1 MFCRFSR
8 IVFGV
13 VCVSA
18 SAWGQYVI
26 TTVAGEGPTTAG
38 PGYSGDGGPPT
49 GAQLNYPSGI
59 LWAGGKL
66 YIADSSNHCVR
77 VVSGGT
83 IETFAGI
90 CGTPGFFGD
99 GGASALAE
107 LNNPSAVATDP
118 NGDILIADTS
128 NNVVRIVVPSGIIST
143 FAGDNSQGEGYT
155 GDGGLATNAKL
166 ASPNALAVDVNG
178 NVYITDPINNVV
190 RKVNAASQ
198 CAVLNNVN
206 TCGNFISTAVGI
218 NGSGGVLNFP
228 HGLAVDANL
237 AIYIS
242 DTSHRVFKFANGTL
256 SVFAGTGNIGN
267 GPNIG
272 DNGLAVSALLNDPV
286 GLAVDSAGN
295 VYITD
300 ENESRVRVVAP
311 SGIITTIAGD
321 GQFSYTGDGGP
332 ALSASMYFPHQ
343 AIPDG
348 LGNIYIADTEN
359 NVIRFLSIP
368 GPAIAANKVVNG
380 ASFQPQISPGSLASI
395 FGTNLATSTTPGA
408 AAPLPKVLAE
418 ATVSVN
424 GIAAPILYASPTQI
438 NFQVPW
444 ETATGNATV
453 TVTVDGTVS
462 NSIAVPVT
470 AAAPGIFTYSS
481 GAAIAQNYSALS
493 GYSLNSPTN
502 PAQAGSFIVA
512 YLTGSGAVTPPVA
525 DGAATPSTTLVQIPS
540 SVSVTV
546 TIGGQ
551 PAPVKFSGLTAGFV
565 SLLQLDITVPSGL
578 AAGTYPMI
586 VTIGG
591 QVSNSATV
599 SIAP

>member
-1 MFCRFSR
+1 MFS
-8 IVFGV
+8 V

-18 SAWGQYVI
+18 SVWGQYVI
-26 TTVAGEGPTTAG
+26 STVAGEGPGTQ
-38 PGYSGDGGPPT
+38 GYSGDGGPPT
-49 GAQLNYPSGI
+49 SAQLNYPSGI

-77 VVSGGT
+77 VVTAGT

-99 GGASALAE
+99 GGAANLAE

-118 NGDILIADTS
+118 NGDIIIADTS

-143 FAGDNSQGEGYT
+143 FAGDNSQGVGYT

-166 ASPNALAVDVNG
+166 SMPNALAVDVNG

-190 RKVNAASQ
+190 RKVNAVAQ
-198 CAVLNNVN
+198 CAVLDNVN

-228 HGLAVDANL
+228 HGLAVDTNL

-242 DTSHRVFKFANGTL
+242 DTSHRVFKFADGALT
-256 SVFAGTGNIGN
+256 VFAGTGNIGN
-267 GPNIG
+267 GPNLG
-272 DNGLAVSALLNDPV
+272 DNGLAVNALLNDPV

-311 SGIITTIAGD
+311 NGIITTIAGN

-332 ALSASMYFPHQ
+332 ALNASMYFPHQ

-348 LGNIYIADTEN
+348 MGNIYIADTEN

-368 GPAIAANKVVNG
+368 GPVITSNKVVNG

-424 GIAAPILYASPTQI
+424 GTAAPILYASPTQI

-462 NSIAVPVT
+462 NSISVPVT
-470 AAAPGIFTYSS
+470 AAAPGIFYSS
-481 GAAIAQNYSALS
+481 TGAAIAQNYD
-493 GYSLNSPTN
+493 YSLNSPSN
-502 PAQAGSFIVA
+502 PAQAGSFIIA
-512 YLTGSGAVTPPVA
+512 YLTGSGAVTPAVA

-540 SVSVTV
+540 NVSRSV

-551 PAPVKFSGLTAGFV
+551 PAPVIFAGLSAGFV

-578 AAGTYPMI
+578 AAGTYPMV

-599 SIAP
+599 SITP